1 MKQWIIQDNVP
12 RHLPLE
18 TLVLIDKLQLLYRQS
33 FTAVYASFVIAAML
47 TAILWDSNQA
57 PNVLNW
63 FLAIAVVSVIRLILF
78 AAYFRILPDGVEI
91 ITWKLPYIVTLT
103 LSSLVWG
110 VGLLIV
116 MPKDSL
122 LYQTIVYYFLMGMSG
137 GALSVYYAI
146 RSFILITLA
155 VMLAPM
161 TLWMLMQGE
170 FAPVLMAMAAL
181 VYLVSAMRATNVLSS
196 ALQQSFLLTHELKVA
211 KEDAE
216 NIARTDALTGLSN
229 RRAFMELAE
238 HLITLC
244 KRSQQPVALIILDLD
259 HFKRINDTYGHAMGD
274 LVLQHT
280 ARIIESM
287 LRESDICARLGGEE
301 FAVLMPNTSHEGG
314 RTVAEKLC
322 QAIEGE
328 SASGQLACCKITASL
343 GVVWSKKPDLE
354 AMLLNADKAMY
365 RAKQM
370 GRNRV
375 FAGD

>member
-1 MKQWIIQDNVP
+1 M
-12 RHLPLE
+12 
-18 TLVLIDKLQLLYRQS
+18 LIDKLQLLYRQS

-47 TAILWDSNQA
+47 AAILWFSNQA
-57 PNVLNW
+57 PGVLSW

-78 AAYFRILPDGVEI
+78 AAYFRILPDGAEI
-91 ITWKLPYIVTLT
+91 LAWKVPYIVTLT

-110 VGLLIV
+110 VGLLFV

-146 RSFILITLA
+146 RSFILITLV
-155 VMLAPM
+155 VMLVPM
-161 TLWMLMQGE
+161 TLWMLAQEGVT
-170 FAPVLMAMAAL
+170 PVLMAIAAL
-181 VYLVSAMRATNVLSS
+181 VYLVSAMKATKVLSS

-216 NIARTDALTGLSN
+216 SIARTDALTGLSN
-229 RRAFMELAE
+229 RRPFMELAE
-238 HLITLC
+238 HLINLC
-244 KRSQQPVALIILDLD
+244 KRNQQSVALIILDLN
-259 HFKRINDTYGHAMGD
+259 HFKRVNDTYGHAMGD
-274 LVLQHT
+274 FVLQRT
-280 ARIIESM
+280 SRIIEKM
-287 LRESDICARLGGEE
+287 VRESDVCARLGGEE
-301 FAVLMPNTSHEGG
+301 FAILMPNTSEEGG

-328 SASGQLACCKITASL
+328 SVSGQLGDCKITASL
-343 GVVWSKKPDLE
+343 GVAWSKKPVLE

-365 RAKQM
+365 KAKQA

-375 FAGD
+375 CVGA